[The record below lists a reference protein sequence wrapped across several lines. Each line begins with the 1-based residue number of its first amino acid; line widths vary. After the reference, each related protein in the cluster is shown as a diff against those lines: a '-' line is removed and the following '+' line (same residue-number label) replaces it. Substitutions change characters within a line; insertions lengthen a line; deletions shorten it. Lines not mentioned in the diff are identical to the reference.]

1 MADPAIRVSVIV
13 CTHNPR
19 RTHLNAALDA
29 LRRQSLDFGQWELVV
44 VDNASTEPLAGWLD
58 LAWHPQGWI
67 VREEELGLTRARL
80 CGVDAAHGELLVL
93 VDDDNVLA
101 ADYLQVALDLADR
114 HPSLGIWSGRVDLEF
129 EVPPPDWSQKYWP
142 FLVHRPVERD
152 EMSQTLRLEEPLP
165 VGAGMCLRRKIA
177 LEYATAAHRSSLR
190 LHLDRRGVELGSSG
204 DTDMALL
211 TCARGR
217 QRGVFARLRL
227 RHLIPPHR
235 VTEDYL
241 ARLIEGIHFSS
252 FVVELLHRINAVP
265 PPINAWWRLKYACDL
280 VTKFGRKRLFFK
292 AAKQAQRRARLL
304 YEEFVLESIGPS
316 SQLNSETKS
325 PAHPKSGKAA

>member
-1 MADPAIRVSVIV
+1 MADPAIRLSVIV

-19 RTHLNAALDA
+19 RTYLNAALDA
-29 LRRQSLDFGQWELVV
+29 LRRQSLSFGHWELVV
-44 VDNASTEPLAGWLD
+44 VDNASKEPLAGWLD

-67 VREEELGLTRARL
+67 VREEDLGLTRARL
-80 CGVDAAHGELLVL
+80 CGVNASHGELLVL

-114 HPSLGIWSGRVDLEF
+114 HPRLGIWSGRVDLEF
-129 EVPPPDWSQKYWP
+129 EIPPPDWSHKYWP
-142 FLVHRPVERD
+142 FLVQRPVDRD

-165 VGAGMCLRRKIA
+165 VGAGMCLRREIA
-177 LEYATAAHRSSLR
+177 LEYATAARRSSLR
-190 LHLDRRGVELGSSG
+190 LHLDRRGLDLSSSG

-211 TCARGR
+211 ACARGW

-280 VTKFGRKRLFFK
+280 ATKFGRKRLFFK
-292 AAKQAQRRARLL
+292 AAKNAQRRARLL
-304 YEEFVLESIGPS
+304 YEALLLRLAAPS
-316 SQLNSETKS
+316 RPLNSEIRS
-325 PAHPKSGKAA
+325 EDNSESGEAS